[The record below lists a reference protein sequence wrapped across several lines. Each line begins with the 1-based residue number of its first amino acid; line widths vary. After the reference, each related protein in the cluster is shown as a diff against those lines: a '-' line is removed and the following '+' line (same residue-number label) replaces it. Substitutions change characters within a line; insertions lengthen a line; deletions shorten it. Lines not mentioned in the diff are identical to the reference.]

1 MHLFKDCNLNI
12 ALLIST
18 SWHLLC
24 IFSITPIFISGN
36 INKNHTAV
44 SFLGSILEKV
54 VAVPEKQYSLDRIP
68 LIQKMETLRDIVSVE
83 SSLTPPE
90 AVAKIT
96 GSQAGKEDF
105 MLSKGQEK
113 PFPLK
118 MYYVDKKR
126 SRIDFKEAVVTGEA
140 RHRGLL
146 YRPAVSEGVVLPFYF
161 GFDYSVSVR
170 FKISRHGIVER
181 PECIVSSGSSEI
193 DEIAI
198 RNIREW
204 QFVPHGD
211 GLVGE
216 QEGVV
221 HIDFK

>member
-1 MHLFKDCNLNI
+1 M
-12 ALLIST
+12 
-18 SWHLLC
+18 
-24 IFSITPIFISGN
+24 FSITPIFISGN

-54 VAVPEKQYSLDRIP
+54 VAVPEKQYSLDKAP
-68 LIQKMETLRDIVSVE
+68 LIQKMETLRDIVSVG
-83 SSLTPPE
+83 SSLTPLE

-96 GSQAGKEDF
+96 GSQEAGKEDF

-118 MYYVDKKR
+118 MYYADKKR

-146 YRPAVSEGVVLPFYF
+146 YRPAISEGVVLPFYF

-221 HIDFK
+221 RIELQ